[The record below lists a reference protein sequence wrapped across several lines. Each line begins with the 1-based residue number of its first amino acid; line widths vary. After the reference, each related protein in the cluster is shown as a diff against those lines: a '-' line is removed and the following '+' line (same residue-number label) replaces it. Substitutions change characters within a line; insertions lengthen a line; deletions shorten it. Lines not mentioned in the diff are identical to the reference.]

1 MNVGAFVNYQYL
13 LYQFYYYLKLIF
25 IFFKM
30 ANKFSVSDEL
40 LQEIE
45 NNKLANGSDLISMY
59 PVAGYYISSS
69 PYYSFNDLCS
79 DNTHNTGM
87 TSTDGKL
94 PFHIKEYSG
103 QLHSFNLDK
112 ITSSF
117 VNEFTSRYFSF
128 SKSILTD
135 NSGYCK
141 LKFYRGGDTP
151 SGSISSYYCDINMC
165 GTVQSCALVEGV
177 EYKYNFIGGEDK
189 NIILTTKTSDNTT
202 NYPGYK
208 ITINTSLNNIVT
220 KGVNYILV
228 IKVVKK
234 NINLSSFDV
243 ELHINI
249 FNEKYKDIDFSNKNK
264 LPRLKDIY
272 FSTEK
277 NIPISTGLEPG
288 TYYTNVKLGKMAL
301 IARTDT
307 NYFSNVS
314 TASGFSCGTFGETLG
329 PSSTSTT
336 LKDYYAGS
344 TQAFQI
350 GDCLG
355 YKNKN
360 FIIRFPNLEISNLIS
375 SENSQEFNIYYRIL
389 YSNGKLTNWACRSN
403 SPYSNETSKSITDT
417 ELKSGMGI
425 YLGDLSDIMYIDA
438 VQICLRPL
446 GTGGLTADK
455 PTLIKTKE
463 YPFRMFYNYNGELL
477 NNADIPKK

>member
-1 MNVGAFVNYQYL
+1 ME
-13 LYQFYYYLKLIF
+13 
-25 IFFKM
+25 
-30 ANKFSVSDEL
+30 NKFNVSTEL

-45 NNKLANGSDLISMY
+45 NNKLANGSDLITMY
-59 PVAGYYISSS
+59 PAARYYISSN
-69 PYYSFNDLCS
+69 PYYSFNDLCG

-94 PFHIKEYSG
+94 PFHIKEYTG
-103 QLHSFNLDK
+103 QLQSFNLDK
-112 ITSSF
+112 ITYGNL
-117 VNEFTSRYFSF
+117 NEFTSRYFYF
-128 SKSILTD
+128 SKSMLTD

-141 LKFYRGGDTP
+141 FRLYRGGPSP
-151 SGSISSYYCDINMC
+151 SGSINSYYCDINMC

-177 EYKYNFIGGEDK
+177 EYKYNFIGDEGK
-189 NIILTTKTSDNTT
+189 NIILTTKTSNNTT

-208 ITINTSLNNIVT
+208 ITIDTTLNNIVT

-249 FNEKYKDIDFSNKNK
+249 FNEKYKNIDFSNKNK

-277 NIPISTGLEPG
+277 NIPITTGLETG
-288 TYYTNVKLGKMAL
+288 TVYSNVKLGKMEL
-301 IARTDT
+301 IARTRT
-307 NYFSNVS
+307 TYFDNVS

-329 PSSTSTT
+329 PSSTSVT
-336 LKDYYAGS
+336 LKSYYGGS

-360 FIIRFPNLEISNLIS
+360 FIIRFPNLETYNLVES
-375 SENSQEFNIYYRIL
+375 SYTLIFNVYYRIL
-389 YSNGKLTNWACRSN
+389 YSNGRLSDWFSTSN
-403 SPYSNETSKSITDT
+403 SPYSVESSKSLNDT
-417 ELKSGMGI
+417 ELKSGVGI
-425 YLGDLSDIMYIDA
+425 YLGELSDIMYIDA
-438 VQICLRPL
+438 VQICLRPQ
-446 GTGGLTADK
+446 GTGGITSNV
-455 PTLIKTKE
+455 PTLTKTKE

>member
-1 MNVGAFVNYQYL
+1 
-13 LYQFYYYLKLIF
+13 
-25 IFFKM
+25 M
-30 ANKFSVSDEL
+30 ANKFNVSTEL

-45 NNKLANGSDLISMY
+45 NNKLANGSDLITMY
-59 PVAGYYISSS
+59 PAAGYYISSS
-69 PYYSFNDLCS
+69 PYYSFNDLCG

-94 PFHIKEYSG
+94 PFHIKEYTG
-103 QLHSFNLDK
+103 QLQSFNLNK
-112 ITSSF
+112 ITYRSL
-117 VNEFTSRYFSF
+117 NEFTSRYFSF
-128 SKSILTD
+128 SKSMLTD

-141 LKFYRGGDTP
+141 FKFNRGYISP
-151 SGSISSYYCDINMC
+151 SGSISSYYCDIDMC

-177 EYKYNFIGGEDK
+177 EYKYSFIGREGK

-208 ITINTSLNNIVT
+208 ITIDTSLNNIVT
-220 KGVNYILV
+220 KGVNYILI

-249 FNEKYKDIDFSNKNK
+249 FNEKYKNIDFSNKNK

-277 NIPISTGLEPG
+277 NIPITTGLETG
-288 TYYTNVKLGKMAL
+288 TVYSNVKLGKMAL
-301 IARTDT
+301 IARTGT
-307 NYFSNVS
+307 TYYSNVS

-329 PSSTSTT
+329 PSSTSVT
-336 LKDYYAGS
+336 LKSYYGGS

-360 FIIRFPNLEISNLIS
+360 FIIRFPNLETYSFDEPSYTLT
-375 SENSQEFNIYYRIL
+375 FNVYYRIL
-389 YSNGKLTNWACRSN
+389 YANGYLTTWSCGSN
-403 SPYSNETSKSITDT
+403 SPYSNETSKTIDDT

-425 YLGDLSDIMYIDA
+425 YLGELSDIMYIDA
-438 VQICLRPL
+438 VQICLRPQ
-446 GTGGLTADK
+446 GTGGLTSSV
-455 PTLIKTKE
+455 PTLTKTKE

>member
-1 MNVGAFVNYQYL
+1 
-13 LYQFYYYLKLIF
+13 
-25 IFFKM
+25 M
-30 ANKFSVSDEL
+30 ANKFNVSTEL

-59 PVAGYYISSS
+59 PAAGYYISSN

-79 DNTHNTGM
+79 DNTHNTGK

-94 PFHIKEYSG
+94 PFHIKEYTG
-103 QLHSFNLDK
+103 QLQSFNLDK
-112 ITSSF
+112 ITYGNL
-117 VNEFTSRYFSF
+117 NEFTSRYFYF
-128 SKSILTD
+128 SKSMLTD

-141 LKFYRGGDTP
+141 FRLYRGSISP

-165 GTVQSCALVEGV
+165 GTVQSCALAEGV
-177 EYKYNFIGGEDK
+177 EYKYNFIGDESK
-189 NIILTTKTSDNTT
+189 NIILTTKTSDNIT

-208 ITINTSLNNIVT
+208 ITIDTSLNNIVT
-220 KGVNYILV
+220 NGVNYILV
-228 IKVVKK
+228 IKVIKK

-249 FNEKYKDIDFSNKNK
+249 FNEKYKNIDFSNKNK

-277 NIPISTGLEPG
+277 NIPITTGLETG
-288 TYYTNVKLGKMAL
+288 TVCSNVKLGKMAL
-301 IARTDT
+301 IARTGTTYYD
-307 NYFSNVS
+307 NVS

-329 PSSTSTT
+329 PSSTSVT
-336 LKDYYAGS
+336 LKSYYGGS

-360 FIIRFPNLEISNLIS
+360 FIIRFPNLEIYNFVEPSYALI
-375 SENSQEFNIYYRIL
+375 FNVYYRIL
-389 YSNGKLTNWACRSN
+389 YSNGKLSTWSCTSN
-403 SPYSNETSKSITDT
+403 SPYSTESGKNLNDT
-417 ELKSGMGI
+417 ELKSGIGI
-425 YLGDLSDIMYIDA
+425 YLGELTDIMCIDA
-438 VQICLRPL
+438 IQICLRPQD
-446 GTGGLTADK
+446 TGGITSDV
-455 PTLIKTKE
+455 PTLTKTKE

>member
-1 MNVGAFVNYQYL
+1 
-13 LYQFYYYLKLIF
+13 
-25 IFFKM
+25 M
-30 ANKFSVSDEL
+30 ANKFSVSTEL

-45 NNKLANGSDLISMY
+45 NNKLANGSDLITMY
-59 PVAGYYISSS
+59 PAAGYYISSS
-69 PYYSFNDLCS
+69 PYYSFNDLCD

-94 PFHIKEYSG
+94 PFHIKEYTG
-103 QLHSFNLDK
+103 QLQSFNLDK
-112 ITSSF
+112 ITYGNL
-117 VNEFTSRYFSF
+117 NEFTSRYFYF
-128 SKSILTD
+128 SKSMLTD

-141 LKFYRGGDTP
+141 FRLYRGGTSL
-151 SGSISSYYCDINMC
+151 SGSISSYYCDIDMC
-165 GTVQSCALVEGV
+165 GTVQSCALAEGV
-177 EYKYNFIGGEDK
+177 EYKYSFIGSEGK

-208 ITINTSLNNIVT
+208 ITIDTSLNNIVT

-249 FNEKYKDIDFSNKNK
+249 FNEKYKNIDFSNKNK

-277 NIPISTGLEPG
+277 NIPITTGLETG
-288 TYYTNVKLGKMAL
+288 TVYSNVKLGKMAL
-301 IARTDT
+301 IARTGT
-307 NYFSNVS
+307 TYFANVS
-314 TASGFSCGTFGETLG
+314 TASGFSCGTFGEILG
-329 PSSTSTT
+329 PSSTSVT
-336 LKDYYAGS
+336 LKSYYGGS

-360 FIIRFPNLEISNLIS
+360 FIIRFPNLETYNLIES
-375 SENSQEFNIYYRIL
+375 SYTLAFNVYYRIL
-389 YSNGKLTNWACRSN
+389 YSNGKLSNWFSISN
-403 SPYSNETSKSITDT
+403 SPYSVESSKSLNDT
-417 ELKSGMGI
+417 ELKSGVGI
-425 YLGDLSDIMYIDA
+425 YLGELSDIMYIDA
-438 VQICLRPL
+438 VQICLKPQ
-446 GTGGLTADK
+446 GTGGITSDV
-455 PTLIKTKE
+455 PTLTKTKE

>member
-1 MNVGAFVNYQYL
+1 
-13 LYQFYYYLKLIF
+13 
-25 IFFKM
+25 M
-30 ANKFSVSDEL
+30 ANKFNVSNEL

-45 NNKLANGSDLISMY
+45 NNKLANGSDLITMY

-69 PYYSFNDLCS
+69 PYYSFNDLCG

-94 PFHIKEYSG
+94 PFHIKEYTG
-103 QLHSFNLDK
+103 QLQSFNLDK
-112 ITSSF
+112 ITYGYL
-117 VNEFTSRYFSF
+117 NDFTSRYFSF
-128 SKSILTD
+128 SKSMLTD

-141 LKFYRGGDTP
+141 LKFYK
-151 SGSISSYYCDINMC
+151 GSTTYSSTLNSYYCDIDMC
-165 GTVQSCALVEGV
+165 GTVQSCALAEGV
-177 EYKYNFIGGEDK
+177 EYKYNFIGKEDK

-208 ITINTSLNNIVT
+208 ITIDTSLNNIVT

-249 FNEKYKDIDFSNKNK
+249 FNEKYKNIDFSNKNK

-277 NIPISTGLEPG
+277 HIPITTGLETG
-288 TYYTNVKLGKMAL
+288 TVYSNVKLGKMEL
-301 IARTDT
+301 IARTGT
-307 NYFSNVS
+307 TYFDNVS
-314 TASGFSCGTFGETLG
+314 TASGFSCGTFRETLG
-329 PSSTSTT
+329 PSSTSVT
-336 LKDYYAGS
+336 LKSYYGGS

-360 FIIRFPNLEISNLIS
+360 FIIRFPKLETYNLVES
-375 SENSQEFNIYYRIL
+375 SYTLTFNVYYRIL
-389 YSNGKLTNWACRSN
+389 YSNGKLSNWFSTSN
-403 SPYSNETSKSITDT
+403 SPYSTESDKSLNDT
-417 ELKSGMGI
+417 ELKSGVGI
-425 YLGDLSDIMYIDA
+425 YLGDLTDIMYIDA
-438 VQICLRPL
+438 IQICLRPQ
-446 GTGGLTADK
+446 GTGGITSGV
-455 PTLIKTKE
+455 PTLTKTKE

>member
-1 MNVGAFVNYQYL
+1 
-13 LYQFYYYLKLIF
+13 
-25 IFFKM
+25 M
-30 ANKFSVSDEL
+30 ANKFIVSDEL

-59 PVAGYYISSS
+59 PAAGHYVSSS
-69 PYYSFNDLCS
+69 PYYNFNDLCG
-79 DNTHNTGM
+79 DNTHNTAG

-94 PFHIKEYSG
+94 PFHVKEYSG

-117 VNEFTSRYFSF
+117 LNEFTSRYFYF

-135 NSGYCK
+135 NSGFCK

-151 SGSISSYYCDINMC
+151 SGSISSYYCDIDMC

-177 EYKYNFIGGEDK
+177 EYKYNFIGAEDK

-234 NINLSSFDV
+234 NINLASFDV

-249 FNEKYKDIDFSNKNK
+249 FNEKYKSIDFSNKSK

-277 NIPISTGLEPG
+277 NIPITTGLQSAT
-288 TYYTNVKLGKMAL
+288 TYANVKLGKMAL
-301 IARTDT
+301 IARTGT
-307 NYFSNVS
+307 TYYSNVS

-329 PSSTSTT
+329 PSSTSVT
-336 LKDYYAGS
+336 LNPYYGGS

-360 FIIRFPNLEISNLIS
+360 FIIRFPDLETYNLVES
-375 SENSQEFNIYYRIL
+375 SYTITFNVYYRIL
-389 YSNGKLTNWACRSN
+389 YSNGNLSDWFSRTN
-403 SPYSNETSKSITDT
+403 SPYSDELNKSLNDT
-417 ELKSGMGI
+417 ELKSGVGI
-425 YLGDLSDIMYIDA
+425 YLGELTDIMYIDA
-438 VQICLRPL
+438 VQICLRPQ
-446 GTGGLTADK
+446 GTGGIGSDVSELT
-455 PTLIKTKE
+455 KTKE